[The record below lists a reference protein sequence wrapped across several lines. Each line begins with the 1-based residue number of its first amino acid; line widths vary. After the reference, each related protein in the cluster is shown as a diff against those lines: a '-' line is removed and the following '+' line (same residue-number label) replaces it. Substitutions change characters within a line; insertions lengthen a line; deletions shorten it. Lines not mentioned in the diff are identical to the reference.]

1 MADATNEYI
10 FFITLFFLQLHYL
23 RDDVLPP
30 RELPLELLEPLPIER
45 VVVDDEPTLR
55 LLDEPTEVLR
65 VVVVEVPYER
75 FDDDDDDDVPRTV
88 VDEDVLRLDEVDVP
102 LLTLVVVVVPLLE
115 EVVVP
120 LVTVVEVDVVP

>member
-1 MADATNEYI
+1 M
-10 FFITLFFLQLHYL
+10 
-23 RDDVLPP
+23 LP
-30 RELPLELLEPLPIER
+30 PLELPIEPLEPLPIER

-75 FDDDDDDDVPRTV
+75 LDDDDDDDVPRTV

-102 LLTLVVVVVPLLE
+102 LSTLVAVVVVVPLLE
-115 EVVVP
+115 EVATATITAICSGGCA
-120 LVTVVEVDVVP
+120 TVNVRRRCCATTLSRR

>member
-75 FDDDDDDDVPRTV
+75 FDDDDDVPRTV

-102 LLTLVVVVVPLLE
+102 LLTLVVVVVPL
-115 EVVVP
+115 
-120 LVTVVEVDVVP
+120 VTVVEVDVVP